1 MNFSF
6 SSDQQLL
13 KNSARAFLDEHMKPA
28 TVRLLWD
35 DPRGESEALWKEMGE
50 LGWLGLSLPE
60 AHGGSGVG
68 MVETAI
74 LLEEMGH
81 AALPGPYLPTVLA
94 AWAIEEA
101 GTNAQRMHWL
111 SAIATGEARATLALL
126 DADLDW
132 RPEGT
137 RTRAEKSATG
147 WTLSGTKRFV
157 PWAHVADVLLVPA
170 RTPDGLT
177 LFLVDPAAAGL
188 TLEPAQVMDGT
199 TRLVTVTL
207 DATPVGGYA
216 VLGAP
221 GQADALL
228 AGLLRRGAVGAAA
241 EMLGAARRCLDMA
254 VGYAK
259 VREQFGQPIGS
270 FQAIRHKCAE
280 MLLEVENSHAAV
292 YYSAWALDA
301 RAEDAELAA
310 SVAKAYVG
318 DAARRVCG
326 EAIQVH
332 GGIGFTWEYDL
343 HLYFKR
349 AISVD
354 LKTPEGR
361 AIVERLAT
369 GGDVFMENMR
379 PGVAERL
386 GVGWTRFAALN
397 PRLVYCSVTAFGS
410 TGPGAE
416 RPGFD
421 PIFQALGGLMTLQG
435 FGGPP
440 QYLRTAP
447 TDYYTAALA
456 TQAILAA
463 LFTRERTGRGQR
475 VETSLLRGVLA
486 LQSGVAVDYPG
497 KPSLVRDNPTY
508 RLYQAG
514 DGQWFFLAVGNQS
527 FWVKLTKALGLERVA
542 DNPRFGSWLLRIQ
555 NNADLLPILEA
566 RFREKPRT
574 EWLELLAAPDIPA
587 APVQPLLDFFEDPA
601 VRHHDLVHEY
611 EHPEVGRLRLV
622 GQPIAFTETPTRDP
636 GPPPT
641 LGQHTDEILRELG
654 YPDAEIA
661 ALRARRVL
669 GGPRR

>member
-1 MNFSF
+1 MTAQGPPLDGIRVVDLTSYIAG
-6 SSDQQLL
+6 SYAAMQLADMGADVV
-13 KNSARAFLDEHMKPA
+13 KVESPEGDAFRE
-28 TVRLLWD
+28 
-35 DPRGESEALWKEMGE
+35 
-50 LGWLGLSLPE
+50 
-60 AHGGSGVG
+60 
-68 MVETAI
+68 
-74 LLEEMGH
+74 
-81 AALPGPYLPTVLA
+81 LPGFF
-94 AWAIEEA
+94 
-101 GTNAQRMHWL
+101 
-111 SAIATGEARATLALL
+111 
-126 DADLDW
+126 
-132 RPEGT
+132 
-137 RTRAEKSATG
+137 G
-147 WTLSGTKRFV
+147 WNRGKR
-157 PWAHVADVLLVPA
+157 
-170 RTPDGLT
+170 
-177 LFLVDPAAAGL
+177 
-188 TLEPAQVMDGT
+188 
-199 TRLVTVTL
+199 
-207 DATPVGGYA
+207 
-216 VLGAP
+216 
-221 GQADALL
+221 
-228 AGLLRRGAVGAAA
+228 
-241 EMLGAARRCLDMA
+241 
-254 VGYAK
+254 
-259 VREQFGQPIGS
+259 S
-270 FQAIRHKCAE
+270 
-280 MLLEVENSHAAV
+280 
-292 YYSAWALDA
+292 
-301 RAEDAELAA
+301 
-310 SVAKAYVG
+310 
-318 DAARRVCG
+318 
-326 EAIQVH
+326 
-332 GGIGFTWEYDL
+332 
-343 HLYFKR
+343 
-349 AISVD
+349 ISVD

-486 LQSGVAVDYPG
+486 LQSGVAVDYAG

-542 DNPRFGSWLLRIQ
+542 DDPRFGSWLLRVQ

-574 EWLELLAAPDIPA
+574 EWLELLAAHDIPA

-641 LGQHTDEILRELG
+641 LGQHTDEILCELG
-654 YPDAEIA
+654 YTDAEIA

>member
-1 MNFSF
+1 VTAQGPPLDGIRVVDLTSYIAGSYAAM
-6 SSDQQLL
+6 QLADMGADVV
-13 KNSARAFLDEHMKPA
+13 KVESPEGDAFRE
-28 TVRLLWD
+28 
-35 DPRGESEALWKEMGE
+35 
-50 LGWLGLSLPE
+50 
-60 AHGGSGVG
+60 
-68 MVETAI
+68 
-74 LLEEMGH
+74 
-81 AALPGPYLPTVLA
+81 LPGFF
-94 AWAIEEA
+94 
-101 GTNAQRMHWL
+101 
-111 SAIATGEARATLALL
+111 
-126 DADLDW
+126 
-132 RPEGT
+132 
-137 RTRAEKSATG
+137 G
-147 WTLSGTKRFV
+147 WNRGKR
-157 PWAHVADVLLVPA
+157 
-170 RTPDGLT
+170 
-177 LFLVDPAAAGL
+177 
-188 TLEPAQVMDGT
+188 
-199 TRLVTVTL
+199 
-207 DATPVGGYA
+207 
-216 VLGAP
+216 
-221 GQADALL
+221 
-228 AGLLRRGAVGAAA
+228 
-241 EMLGAARRCLDMA
+241 
-254 VGYAK
+254 
-259 VREQFGQPIGS
+259 S
-270 FQAIRHKCAE
+270 
-280 MLLEVENSHAAV
+280 
-292 YYSAWALDA
+292 
-301 RAEDAELAA
+301 
-310 SVAKAYVG
+310 
-318 DAARRVCG
+318 
-326 EAIQVH
+326 
-332 GGIGFTWEYDL
+332 
-343 HLYFKR
+343 
-349 AISVD
+349 ISVD

-486 LQSGVAVDYPG
+486 LQSGVAVDYAG

-542 DNPRFGSWLLRIQ
+542 DDPRFGSWLLRVQ

-574 EWLELLAAPDIPA
+574 EWLELLAAHDIPA

-601 VRHHDLVHEY
+601 VRHHDLVQEY

-641 LGQHTDEILRELG
+641 LGQHTDEILCELG
-654 YPDAEIA
+654 YTDAEIA

>member
-1 MNFSF
+1 VTAQGPPLDGIRVVDLTSYIAGSYAAM
-6 SSDQQLL
+6 QLADMGADVV
-13 KNSARAFLDEHMKPA
+13 KVESPEGDAFRE
-28 TVRLLWD
+28 
-35 DPRGESEALWKEMGE
+35 
-50 LGWLGLSLPE
+50 
-60 AHGGSGVG
+60 
-68 MVETAI
+68 
-74 LLEEMGH
+74 
-81 AALPGPYLPTVLA
+81 LPGFF
-94 AWAIEEA
+94 
-101 GTNAQRMHWL
+101 
-111 SAIATGEARATLALL
+111 
-126 DADLDW
+126 
-132 RPEGT
+132 
-137 RTRAEKSATG
+137 G
-147 WTLSGTKRFV
+147 WNRGKR
-157 PWAHVADVLLVPA
+157 
-170 RTPDGLT
+170 
-177 LFLVDPAAAGL
+177 
-188 TLEPAQVMDGT
+188 
-199 TRLVTVTL
+199 
-207 DATPVGGYA
+207 
-216 VLGAP
+216 
-221 GQADALL
+221 
-228 AGLLRRGAVGAAA
+228 
-241 EMLGAARRCLDMA
+241 
-254 VGYAK
+254 
-259 VREQFGQPIGS
+259 S
-270 FQAIRHKCAE
+270 
-280 MLLEVENSHAAV
+280 
-292 YYSAWALDA
+292 
-301 RAEDAELAA
+301 
-310 SVAKAYVG
+310 
-318 DAARRVCG
+318 
-326 EAIQVH
+326 
-332 GGIGFTWEYDL
+332 
-343 HLYFKR
+343 
-349 AISVD
+349 ISVD

-542 DNPRFGSWLLRIQ
+542 DDPRFGSWLLRVQ

-574 EWLELLAAPDIPA
+574 EWLELLAAHDIPA

-641 LGQHTDEILRELG
+641 LGQHTDEVLCELG
-654 YPDAEIA
+654 YTDAEIA

>member
-1 MNFSF
+1 MTAQGPPLDGIRVVDLTSYIAG
-6 SSDQQLL
+6 SYAAMQLADMGADVV
-13 KNSARAFLDEHMKPA
+13 KVESPEGDAFRE
-28 TVRLLWD
+28 
-35 DPRGESEALWKEMGE
+35 
-50 LGWLGLSLPE
+50 
-60 AHGGSGVG
+60 
-68 MVETAI
+68 
-74 LLEEMGH
+74 
-81 AALPGPYLPTVLA
+81 LPGFF
-94 AWAIEEA
+94 
-101 GTNAQRMHWL
+101 
-111 SAIATGEARATLALL
+111 
-126 DADLDW
+126 
-132 RPEGT
+132 
-137 RTRAEKSATG
+137 G
-147 WTLSGTKRFV
+147 WNRGKR
-157 PWAHVADVLLVPA
+157 
-170 RTPDGLT
+170 
-177 LFLVDPAAAGL
+177 
-188 TLEPAQVMDGT
+188 
-199 TRLVTVTL
+199 
-207 DATPVGGYA
+207 
-216 VLGAP
+216 
-221 GQADALL
+221 
-228 AGLLRRGAVGAAA
+228 
-241 EMLGAARRCLDMA
+241 
-254 VGYAK
+254 
-259 VREQFGQPIGS
+259 S
-270 FQAIRHKCAE
+270 
-280 MLLEVENSHAAV
+280 
-292 YYSAWALDA
+292 
-301 RAEDAELAA
+301 
-310 SVAKAYVG
+310 
-318 DAARRVCG
+318 
-326 EAIQVH
+326 
-332 GGIGFTWEYDL
+332 
-343 HLYFKR
+343 
-349 AISVD
+349 ISVD

-542 DNPRFGSWLLRIQ
+542 DDPRFGSWLLRVQ

-574 EWLELLAAPDIPA
+574 EWLEVLAAHDIPA

-641 LGQHTDEILRELG
+641 LGQHTDEVLCELG
-654 YPDAEIA
+654 YTDAEIA